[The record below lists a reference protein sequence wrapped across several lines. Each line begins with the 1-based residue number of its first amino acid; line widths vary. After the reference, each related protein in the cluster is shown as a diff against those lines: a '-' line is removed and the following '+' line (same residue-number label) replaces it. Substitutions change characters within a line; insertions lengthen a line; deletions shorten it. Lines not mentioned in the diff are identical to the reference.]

1 MSWILQILLFVGIL
15 AVLKFVVGVPI
26 SITGS
31 LALTVILSL
40 AMMMFTRRSY
50 G

>member
-1 MSWILQILLFVGIL
+1 MNWILQILVFIAIL

-31 LALTVILSL
+31 LLLTVILSL
-40 AMMMFTRRSY
+40 IMMMFTRRSY